1 MNITIDKK
9 YNFRKDAVPL
19 IKQENHQIYW
29 IGTAS
34 DSTFRH
40 NIY

>member
-9 YNFRKDAVPL
+9 YDFRRDAVPL
-19 IKQENHQIYW
+19 IKQESHQIYW

-34 DSTFRH
+34 DSW
-40 NIY
+40 I